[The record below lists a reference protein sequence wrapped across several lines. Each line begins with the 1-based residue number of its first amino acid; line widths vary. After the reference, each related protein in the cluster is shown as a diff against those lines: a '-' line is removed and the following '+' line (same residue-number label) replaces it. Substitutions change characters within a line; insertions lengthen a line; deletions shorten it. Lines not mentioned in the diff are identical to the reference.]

1 MCVGTLLH
9 RALIRQMDS
18 TGLLDYLRKL
28 KSTPN
33 RELKILV
40 LGLDNAGKTTILKQ
54 LADEDISTITP
65 TQGFN
70 IKTVTAA
77 GFKLTVWDIGQRK
90 IRPYWKHYFDEID
103 VLIYVIDSADKK
115 RMEETGEEL
124 MELLD
129 EPKLASAAILIYANK
144 QDIPQ
149 AEKAGAIAKGLNL
162 HTLRDR
168 KWQIQPCSGLTKEG
182 VKDGLDW
189 VIKQCAKKK

>member
-1 MCVGTLLH
+1 MWDIGGKFHVFFLNTSPFFFTFSLSH
-9 RALIRQMDS
+9 
-18 TGLLDYLRKL
+18 LRL
-28 KSTPN
+28 FFFVCEYNSH
-33 RELKILV
+33 
-40 LGLDNAGKTTILKQ
+40 KTTSETGTFN
-54 LADEDISTITP
+54 DWVYIT
-65 TQGFN
+65 
-70 IKTVTAA
+70 
-77 GFKLTVWDIGQRK
+77 GQRK